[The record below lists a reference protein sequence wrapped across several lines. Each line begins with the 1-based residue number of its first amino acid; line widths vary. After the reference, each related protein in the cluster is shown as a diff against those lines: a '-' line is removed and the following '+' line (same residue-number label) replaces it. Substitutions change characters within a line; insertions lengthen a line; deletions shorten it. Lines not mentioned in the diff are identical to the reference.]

1 MTPVK
6 SSCLVLVGGEWF
18 LSFSLGPKRLSAQSN
33 GIDSLRELTTE
44 ASRLNP
50 SFGVSDLFQ
59 VSLGAVA
66 AGHSNAQGHDPGGK
80 RLELSQRLSLS
91 LPQTLLRRPGCLYG
105 LFYFPGPNDEF
116 RRLRDWTLTRM
127 FRRPVKS
134 FTGRSKFDRFS
145 PRDLRKLLG
154 LKTVSRRRRVC
165 WPGSLRERRPDISA
179 SCFSGRG
186 SSAGRR
192 RERPA
197 PLLLCGIFHP
207 CHRRK
212 A

>member
-1 MTPVK
+1 MAATKQYTTMAITPGTLSTTGSAPSAQTSRPFFDPCQVK
-6 SSCLVLVGGEWF
+6 LFGFGPGEWF

-33 GIDSLRELTTE
+33 GIDSLRELTTL
-44 ASRLNP
+44 ASRLN
-50 SFGVSDLFQ
+50 L
-59 VSLGAVA
+59 
-66 AGHSNAQGHDPGGK
+66 
-80 RLELSQRLSLS
+80 
-91 LPQTLLRRPGCLYG
+91 
-105 LFYFPGPNDEF
+105 
-116 RRLRDWTLTRM
+116 LTRM

-145 PRDLRKLLG
+145 SRDLRKLAG